1 MITSTT
7 VRTVNRITS
16 WITCLSIAFVLG
28 CAGQMKNVQP
38 AGFLKDYSILEEREH
53 TPRLYY
59 VKPHVDW
66 EKYDKMMFDKVTV
79 WATTENDLSEVPR
92 EDLIRLCNMLYTA
105 VRQEIEKGGKRKIVT
120 SPGPGVM
127 RGELAITEAV
137 SASKMNAVVTIV
149 PNISIIAEGAKL
161 ATGTRA
167 FVGRASIEAV
177 ATDSLTGEIL
187 VAGVDRRQGGRDLGT
202 GWSHVEAAF
211 KHWAEEI
218 GKDFGV
224 GNPRR

>member
-7 VRTVNRITS
+7 VRTMSRITS

-59 VKPHVDW
+59 RKPNIDF
-66 EKYDKMMFDKVTV
+66 EKYDKVMFSAVTV
-79 WATTENDLSEVPR
+79 WATKKNDLSEVPR
-92 EDLIRLCNMLYTA
+92 EDLTRLCNMLYTA
-105 VRQEIEKGGKRKIVT
+105 VKQEIEKGGRRTIVT

-127 RGELAITEAV
+127 RCKLALTEAV
-137 SASKMNAVVTIV
+137 SASPMNAVATII
-149 PNISIIAEGAKL
+149 PQMSLIAEGVSL
-161 ATGTRA
+161 SSGTRA
-167 FVGRASIEAV
+167 FVGRASIEGL

-202 GWSHVEAAF
+202 GWSHVEAAL
-211 KHWAEEI
+211 KHWAQEI
-218 GKDFGV
+218 GKDFGS